1 MIGSLRRGLFSHRLP
16 ATTGR
21 RLMSDESKKEMVRLY
36 IFNVQKFKIQKSS
49 LYYKDV

>member
-36 IFNVQKFKIQKSS
+36 IFLMIKNSKMQTAKFKIQ
-49 LYYKDV
+49 